1 MKFFET
7 SKYHSFKKST
17 YITLRWIGIIG
28 QLIAVNF
35 VYLFLNSSFEF
46 ITSNLVIFLG
56 ILSNLYLIFIYKK
69 TQLSDRSAFIFLL
82 IDILQLGV
90 LLYLSGGITN
100 PFVIFILIPSVFSS
114 SNLSLRTNTLLVILT
129 IIIIVFLTFNY
140 QDLPINLNSDF
151 HNNHY
156 FYYSIPVSLII
167 ALVFLNY
174 FAMTF
179 GTQSRLRKEALGKME
194 EVMAKEHE
202 LLSLG
207 GQAAAAAHSLGTPLS
222 TITIIS
228 HDLMKQFKGQKDIEK
243 DIELLIP
250 IRDNITVFSI
260 GDEHKIIEKDNF
272 TEIIWKNNSFL
283 DLFKQSSL
291 QDYSKGVIDSS
302 NNLFIRFLSWIRVN
316 FFYPD
321 ARLSNLN
328 KIESFL
334 IDYIE
339 RKDINL
345 MITTSPPHS
354 IQLLGKRIKNVINL
368 KGKIIQIK
376 NIQKNQYVGYNRTY
390 KTKTKIKVAIIGLG
404 YEDGIPRSLSN
415 KGYVYF
421 KKNRFK
427 IIGRISMDT
436 FTVDIS
442 KSSHDLNI
450 GMYLDIINDQHKI
463 DKFAKLCKTIPNEIM
478 TSIGKRVY
486 RKYE

>member
-17 YITLRWIGIIG
+17 YVTLRWIGIIG

-35 VYLFLNSSFEF
+35 VFLFLNSSFDF
-46 ITSNLVIFLG
+46 ITSNFVIFLG

-114 SNLSLRTNTLLVILT
+114 SNLSLRTNTLLVTLT

-156 FYYSIPVSLII
+156 FYYSIPISLIV

-222 TITIIS
+222 TITIIV
-228 HDLMKQFKGQKDIEK
+228 HDLMKQFKGQKDLEK
-243 DIELLIP
+243 DIELLNSQVDRCNEILKRLTLNP
-250 IRDNITVFSI
+250 VEE
-260 GDEHKIIEKDNF
+260 DEF
-272 TEIIWKNNSFL
+272 
-283 DLFKQSSL
+283 
-291 QDYSKGVIDSS
+291 ID
-302 NNLFIRFLSWIRVN
+302 
-316 FFYPD
+316 
-321 ARLSNLN
+321 
-328 KIESFL
+328 
-334 IDYIE
+334 
-339 RKDINL
+339 KDINIRDYL
-345 MITTSPPHS
+345 HEIISSFKEISKKEFVFNFDQDSNPKKITKS
-354 IQLLGKRIKNVINL
+354 IELVYGLRNFIGNANKFAKNTIFINL
-368 KGKIIQIK
+368 KSDSEITEITVEDDGDGYPRDILSKIGEPYLK
-376 NIQKNQYVGYNRTY
+376 SNYSKD
-390 KTKTKIKVAIIGLG
+390 KSKEGLG
-404 YEDGIPRSLSN
+404 LGL
-415 KGYVYF
+415 F
-421 KKNRFK
+421 
-427 IIGRISMDT
+427 
-436 FTVDIS
+436 
-442 KSSHDLNI
+442 
-450 GMYLDIINDQHKI
+450 
-463 DKFAKLCKTIPNEIM
+463 
-478 TSIGKRVY
+478 IGKTLLEKNFASVNCRNSKTRNGAEVII
-486 RKYE
+486 KWKNKELFNI

>member
-35 VYLFLNSSFEF
+35 VYFFLNSSFDF

-69 TQLSDRSAFIFLL
+69 TQLSDRSAFLFLL

-129 IIIIVFLTFNY
+129 IIIIIFITFNY

-222 TITIIS
+222 TITIIA
-228 HDLMKQFKGQKDIEK
+228 HDLMKQFKGQKDLEK
-243 DIELLIP
+243 DIELLNSQVERCNEILKRLTLNP
-250 IRDNITVFSI
+250 VEE
-260 GDEHKIIEKDNF
+260 DEF
-272 TEIIWKNNSFL
+272 
-283 DLFKQSSL
+283 
-291 QDYSKGVIDSS
+291 ID
-302 NNLFIRFLSWIRVN
+302 
-316 FFYPD
+316 
-321 ARLSNLN
+321 
-328 KIESFL
+328 
-334 IDYIE
+334 
-339 RKDINL
+339 KDINIRDYL
-345 MITTSPPHS
+345 HEIISSFREISKKEFVFNFDQDSNPKKISKS
-354 IQLLGKRIKNVINL
+354 IEIVYGLRNFIGNANKFAKNSIFINL
-368 KGKIIQIK
+368 KSDSEFTELTIEDDGNGYPRDIISKIGEPYLK
-376 NIQKNQYVGYNRTY
+376 SNYSKD
-390 KTKTKIKVAIIGLG
+390 KSKEGLG
-404 YEDGIPRSLSN
+404 LGL
-415 KGYVYF
+415 F
-421 KKNRFK
+421 
-427 IIGRISMDT
+427 
-436 FTVDIS
+436 
-442 KSSHDLNI
+442 
-450 GMYLDIINDQHKI
+450 
-463 DKFAKLCKTIPNEIM
+463 
-478 TSIGKRVY
+478 IGKTLLEKNFASVNCRNSKIRSGAEVII
-486 RKYE
+486 RWKNKELFNI

>member
-35 VYLFLNSSFEF
+35 VYLFLNSSFDF

-69 TQLSDRSAFIFLL
+69 TQLSDRSAFIFLF

-114 SNLSLRTNTLLVILT
+114 SNLSLRTNTLLVMLT

-222 TITIIS
+222 TITIIT
-228 HDLMKQFKGQKDIEK
+228 HDLMKQFKGQKDLEK
-243 DIELLIP
+243 DIELLNSQVERCNEILKRLTLNP
-250 IRDNITVFSI
+250 VEE
-260 GDEHKIIEKDNF
+260 DEF
-272 TEIIWKNNSFL
+272 
-283 DLFKQSSL
+283 
-291 QDYSKGVIDSS
+291 ID
-302 NNLFIRFLSWIRVN
+302 
-316 FFYPD
+316 
-321 ARLSNLN
+321 
-328 KIESFL
+328 
-334 IDYIE
+334 
-339 RKDINL
+339 KDINIRDYL
-345 MITTSPPHS
+345 HEIISSFKEISKKEFVFNFDQDSNPKKITKS
-354 IQLLGKRIKNVINL
+354 IELVYGLRNFIGNANKFAKNTIFINL
-368 KGKIIQIK
+368 KSDSEITEITVEDDGDGYPRDIISKIGEPYLK
-376 NIQKNQYVGYNRTY
+376 SNYSKD
-390 KTKTKIKVAIIGLG
+390 KSKEGLG
-404 YEDGIPRSLSN
+404 LGL
-415 KGYVYF
+415 F
-421 KKNRFK
+421 
-427 IIGRISMDT
+427 
-436 FTVDIS
+436 
-442 KSSHDLNI
+442 
-450 GMYLDIINDQHKI
+450 
-463 DKFAKLCKTIPNEIM
+463 
-478 TSIGKRVY
+478 IGKTLLEKNFASVNCRNSKTRNGAEVVI
-486 RKYE
+486 RWKNKELFNI